1 MRHAQAQCA
10 VSLYSRGALE
20 FACCAVCGQSGK
32 TRHSWSLHRYSFC
45 LCYIRQEEFFA
56 QSGMIQKPA
65 TPNSVR
71 SKSCSGGDK
80 QTHLD
85 VVEGFQ
91 RAGRTHLVAAS
102 PCLGNRQCAL
112 ENTNLGPAPACPPHI
127 GPPSPHA
134 LVRRLRLAMSAAGG
148 PLLLGF
154 SALLYERPVL
164 CLGCRRQ
171 GSSRQS
177 LCELRARKKQ
187 LDPTLRH
194 AAFARI
200 HEGEVAMAQRCQ
212 PSSSCPFCHA
222 RKTAR
227 FRHCH
232 GPAAASTHKFSLLL
246 LTRALTLSRS
256 SSAMPAHPAPLRKR
270 APGLA
275 GNVLRSFAFQQ
286 ASQPWRDGGFLLLP
300 IIRSSLHV
308 RRLPV
313 LV

>member
-20 FACCAVCGQSGK
+20 FACCAVRGQSGK

-134 LVRRLRLAMSAAGG
+134 LIRRLRLAMSAAGG
-148 PLLLGF
+148 PLLLASPHFCMNGPYF
-154 SALLYERPVL
+154 VW
-164 CLGCRRQ
+164 
-171 GSSRQS
+171 
-177 LCELRARKKQ
+177 
-187 LDPTLRH
+187 
-194 AAFARI
+194 
-200 HEGEVAMAQRCQ
+200 VAGDR
-212 PSSSCPFCHA
+212 
-222 RKTAR
+222 
-227 FRHCH
+227 
-232 GPAAASTHKFSLLL
+232 
-246 LTRALTLSRS
+246 
-256 SSAMPAHPAPLRKR
+256 AHPASRY
-270 APGLA
+270 
-275 GNVLRSFAFQQ
+275 
-286 ASQPWRDGGFLLLP
+286 ASCEQEKSNSIPRFVMRHLHASMRGKSPWRNAASRRRVALFVMRAKRRAFVIAMGRLLP
-300 IIRSSLHV
+300 QRTNSPFCCSLA
-308 RRLPV
+308 P
-313 LV
+313 